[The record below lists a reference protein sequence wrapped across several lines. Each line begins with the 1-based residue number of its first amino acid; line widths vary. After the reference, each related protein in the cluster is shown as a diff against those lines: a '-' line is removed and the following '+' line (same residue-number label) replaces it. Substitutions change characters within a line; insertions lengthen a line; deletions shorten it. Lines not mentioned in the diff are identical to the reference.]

1 VEINAGGFKVNI
13 ITAWQITLPDKQ
25 NPRNAIMLKHISEEV
40 NYLNGANEPVFRLI
54 TNTTADVSDTT
65 GIVVLKNSQTVDETR
80 LKHGFM
86 KPLFL
91 SKGKSLLLVALMITA
106 MAACSSV
113 TDSNEEDDDT
123 PPVTAKLEITETSPE
138 FVFWGDNMT
147 ITGTGFSTKA
157 EDNYVWLRDARYRA
171 GRCNTENDSTG
182 WQRAAVLNATST
194 SLTIKIPYVTASQT
208 DNGKPCGVYDPRI
221 SVSVAGKTALSSKVK
236 LLGIPVIDRVCYAN
250 SGWQFSGL
258 VPGKE
263 LNNMISITGLGIYGN
278 SSGMSDKMNM
288 SIGSHSIDIERVVPS
303 LQTCADGYNFVVPI
317 ELASGECTPDPIRP
331 GFFAKNE
338 IFIAGVGSKV
348 SPPFS
353 YPIRSFPDRSVS
365 TFTERQFSMSA
376 AGNPEVVLTGKNM
389 QSFTT
394 AFFSPVGTSC
404 TATTIA
410 PVTRG
415 DDLVVGIPLS
425 SMSVGCVYS
434 LILRDH
440 CGSSTGQIGSVRIT
454 P

>member
-1 VEINAGGFKVNI
+1 MHTFIPASKNR
-13 ITAWQITLPDKQ
+13 W
-25 NPRNAIMLKHISEEV
+25 
-40 NYLNGANEPVFRLI
+40 NGENRPVFNSSI
-54 TNTTADVSDTT
+54 KANDDQPISTAKMALKSGCLDF
-65 GIVVLKNSQTVDETR
+65 VLPVIPGLLNRMIYS
-80 LKHGFM
+80 G
-86 KPLFL
+86 
-91 SKGKSLLLVALMITA
+91 GKLMLVMAMILTA
-106 MAACSSV
+106 MAGCSSV
-113 TDSNEEDDDT
+113 TASKEEDDNT
-123 PPVTAKLEITETSPE
+123 PPVATKLEITETSPE

-157 EDNYVWLRDARYRA
+157 EDNYVWIRDARFRM

-194 SLTIKIPYVTASQT
+194 SLTIRIPFVPATQT
-208 DNGKPCGVYDPRI
+208 DNNEPCGVYDPRI
-221 SVSVAGKTALSSKVK
+221 SVTVAGKTALSSKVK

-263 LNNMISITGLGIYGN
+263 LKNMISITGLGIYGN
-278 SSGMSDKMNM
+278 SSGMSDKMRM
-288 SIGSHSIDIERVVPS
+288 SIAQYSIDLERVVPS
-303 LQTCADGYNFVVPI
+303 LQTCGDGYTFVVPI
-317 ELASGECTPDPIRP
+317 ELASGECTPDPIRT
-331 GFFAKNE
+331 GTFAKKE
-338 IFIAGVGSKV
+338 IFVASVESKV

-365 TFTERQFSMSA
+365 TFSERHFSMMA
-376 AGNPEVVLTGKNM
+376 AGNPEIVLTGKNM
-389 QSFTT
+389 QSYTT
-394 AFFSPVGTSC
+394 ALFNPVGSSC

-410 PVTRG
+410 PVPRG

-425 SMSVGCVYS
+425 SMAVGCAYS

-440 CGSSTGQIGSVRIT
+440 CGSSTGQIGLVRIT